1 LINKLAK
8 RSLSSSQSDSST
20 NTERT
25 KIIYGSQNVIGAVL
39 QFASKTKIKIDACI
53 DHTRPMLFVEIKP
66 LTEAF
71 LAAKRRGVKLRYI
84 TEVTAENIAYAK
96 QLIAV
101 VDELRH
107 LDEFKGNFYISESEY
122 LTPTAFH
129 EKGKPATQIICSNVE
144 ELVENQEYVFDA
156 LWNKAISAEQRIREI
171 EEGIEPEF
179 FEVFTDNGKV
189 TQILID
195 VTKSAKKEVLMLLA
209 NDKSMVRMATLG
221 VIDYVIRVSQENV
234 TVKIICPLSEENSE
248 IVKRISEQAPSI
260 KILNGNN
267 SLNEICMVDR
277 KKFLRTE
284 LKETNSSVTG
294 FAIYSNSKGTVDSF
308 RMMFELLWNE
318 RTINEEVKKTHNMQK
333 EFINIAS
340 HELRTPTQAILGYCE
355 LYEIDHEFRQ
365 ETMRSIHRN
374 AERLQRLNDY
384 ILDVTRIESNT
395 LRLVKERFDLNEIIR
410 DLVNDFKTQIA
421 NKNNNKSI
429 DLRFGEPNKSIVIY
443 ADKVR
448 ISEVISNLL
457 NNAIKFT
464 ERKGTIT
471 LWVKEKELVGD
482 VEYKEI
488 IVRIKDTGSG
498 IDPDIHRRLFS
509 KFAAN
514 SQTGGTGL
522 GLFISKSVVEAHGGR
537 IWAEDNTD
545 ERGTTF
551 SFSLP
556 IE

>member
-448 ISEVISNLL
+448 ISEVISTLL

-471 LWVKEKELVGD
+471 LWVKEKELAGD

>member
-1 LINKLAK
+1 MINKLAK